1 MSNLEVIILAAGKGS
16 RMRSELP
23 KVLHTLAGKPLL
35 QHVVEKALQ
44 LKSKKTHVVYGHGG
58 DVVPRALGHFS
69 IDWVEQSKQL
79 GTGHAVEQVMPHV
92 DDQST
97 VLVLYGDVPLIELD
111 TLQQLIDMSGDAK
124 LALLTL
130 RLADPQGYGR
140 IVRGTDNA
148 IEAIVEEKDATDVQ
162 RAICEVNS
170 GVMALPANAL
180 RGWLSRLESN
190 NAQGEF
196 YLTDVIA
203 MAVADGIEVAGLVID
218 DSYQVAGI
226 NTRGQLATLERHY
239 QQQQAK
245 KLMEQGVTLRDPAR
259 IDVRGEIGRDIHI
272 AADVTIDINVILEGS
287 IKISSGASIGAN
299 SILRNVKL
307 GEGVTIEP
315 MSHLDDAIIDEQC
328 SVGPFAR
335 IRPGTHMHPNAKVG
349 NFVEVKKS
357 EIGAG
362 SKVSHL
368 SYIGDTTMGVNVNI
382 GAGTITCNYDGVNK
396 HQTIIG
402 DNAFI
407 GSDSQLIA
415 PVTIGAGATIGA
427 GSSISRDAPDEKL
440 TLSRTSQK
448 SINWKRPVKGKPAEE
463 KK

>member
-1 MSNLEVIILAAGKGS
+1 MNQLEVIILAAGKGS
-16 RMRSELP
+16 RMCSTLP
-23 KVLHTLAGKPLL
+23 KVLHTLAGRPLL
-35 QHVVEKALQ
+35 QHVVERGLQ

-58 DVVPRALGHFS
+58 NAVPEALDQFA
-69 IDWVEQSKQL
+69 IDWVEQREQL

-97 VLVLYGDVPLIELD
+97 VLILYGDVPLIKLD
-111 TLQQLIDMSGDAK
+111 TLKQLIEMSNGAK

-130 RLADPQGYGR
+130 NLDDPQGYGR
-140 IVRGTDNA
+140 IVRNSDRA
-148 IEAIVEEKDATDVQ
+148 IEAIVEEKDATEAQ

-170 GVMALPANAL
+170 GIMALPAKQL
-180 RGWLSRLESN
+180 KGWLSQLESN

-203 MAVADGIEVAGLVID
+203 MAVADGIEVTGLVID

-226 NTRGQLATLERHY
+226 NTRSQLAALERHY
-239 QQQQAK
+239 QSQQAEQ
-245 KLMEQGVTLRDPAR
+245 LMEQGVTLCDPAR
-259 IDVRGEIGRDIHI
+259 IDIRGELGLQINI
-272 AADVTIDINVILEGS
+272 AADVSIDINVILEGEVDIGS
-287 IKISSGASIGAN
+287 DSSIGAHCV
-299 SILRNVKL
+299 LRNVKI
-307 GEGVTIEP
+307 GRGVNIEP
-315 MSHLDDAIIDEQC
+315 MSHIEDAVIGDHC

-335 IRPGTHMHPNAKVG
+335 IRPGTHMHSGAKVG

-357 EIGAG
+357 EIGEG

-368 SYIGDTTMGVNVNI
+368 SYIGDTTMGNNVNI

-396 HQTIIG
+396 HQTTIG

-407 GSDSQLIA
+407 GSDTQLIA
-415 PVTIGAGATIGA
+415 PVTVGAGATIGA
-427 GSSISRDAPDEKL
+427 GSSISRDAPDEQL
-440 TLSRTSQK
+440 TLTRTQQK
-448 SINWKRPVKGKPAEE
+448 SIKWKRPVKE

>member
-1 MSNLEVIILAAGKGS
+1 MLSNLEVIILAAGKGS

-23 KVLHTLAGKPLL
+23 KVLHTLAGRPLL
-35 QHVVEKALQ
+35 QHVIEKALQ
-44 LKSKKTHVVYGHGG
+44 LEAKKSHVVYGHGG
-58 DVVPRALGHFS
+58 DAVPTALSRFT
-69 IDWVEQSKQL
+69 IDWVEQSEQL

-97 VLVLYGDVPLIELD
+97 VLILYGDVPLIELN
-111 TLQQLIDMSGDAK
+111 TLQSLIEMSDTTK

-130 RLADPQGYGR
+130 KLDSPQGYGR
-140 IVRGTDNA
+140 IVRGSDHA
-148 IEAIVEEKDATDVQ
+148 IEAIVEEKDASDAQ

-170 GVMALPANAL
+170 GIMALPAKAL
-180 RGWLSRLESN
+180 KGWLARLESN

-203 MAVADGIEVAGLVID
+203 MAVADGVEVCGLVID
-218 DSYQVAGI
+218 DSHQVAGI
-226 NTRGQLATLERHY
+226 NTRSQLAALERHY
-239 QQQQAK
+239 QLQQSE
-245 KLMEQGVTLRDPAR
+245 KLMQQGVTLRDPAR
-259 IDVRGEIGRDIHI
+259 TDVRGEIGRNILI
-272 AADVTIDINVILEGS
+272 AADVTIDINVILEGN
-287 IKISSGASIGAN
+287 IEIASGTSVGAN
-299 SILRNVKL
+299 SLLRNVKI

-315 MSHLDDAIIDEQC
+315 MSHIEDAVIDERC
-328 SVGPFAR
+328 SIGPFAR
-335 IRPGTHMHPNAKVG
+335 IRPGTHLHPRAKVG

-357 EIGAG
+357 EIGEG

-368 SYIGDTTMGVNVNI
+368 SYIGDTTMGCGVNI
-382 GAGTITCNYDGVNK
+382 GAGTITCNYDGANK
-396 HQTIIG
+396 YQTIIG

-427 GSSISRDAPDEKL
+427 GSSISRDAPDDLL
-440 TLSRTSQK
+440 TLTRTKQK
-448 SINWKRPVKGKPAEE
+448 SIKWKRPVKE